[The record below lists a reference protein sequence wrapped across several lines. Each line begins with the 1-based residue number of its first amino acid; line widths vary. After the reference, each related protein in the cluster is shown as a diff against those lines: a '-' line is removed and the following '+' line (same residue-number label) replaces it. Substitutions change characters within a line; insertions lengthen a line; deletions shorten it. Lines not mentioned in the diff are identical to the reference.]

1 MSDAIR
7 RFDVLQ
13 SWRERTRREDQER
26 QQIED
31 EDRKLAEQRQKIAR
45 DGPALNGAQLAA
57 RLERTWARPR
67 GIIGWLASVDHKEI
81 GRRYVITALLFL
93 ALGGVLSLLMRL
105 QLAKPDNNLIS
116 AQRYDELF
124 TIHGST
130 MMFLF
135 AVPVMEGVAVY
146 VIPLMLGTRSTA
158 FPRLNAFSYF
168 LYLGGGLM
176 LWGAFALNIGP
187 DVGWFAYTPLS
198 GPQFSPGHRADVWA
212 QMITFTE
219 VSALAA
225 AVVLVTT
232 ILKARAPGMTLARM
246 PLYAWAILVTAMMIM
261 FAITAVA
268 LCSSMLISDRLIGT
282 NFYNSYEHGD
292 NLLWQ
297 HLFWF
302 FGHPEVYIIFLPAT
316 GFVSIITETFCRRPV
331 FGHAVVVLALISTGI
346 LAFGLWVHHMFATG
360 LPRVGYSFYTSAS
373 LAVSIPTGLQIF
385 CWLATIWEG
394 RPRFQTPML
403 YVVGFIVTFVI
414 GGLSGVM
421 VAAVPLDL
429 QLHDTYFVVAH
440 LHYVLIGGSVFP
452 LLGAL
457 TYWYPKA
464 VGRMMSETLGKISFW
479 LAFLGFQL
487 TFFPMHFSGMLG
499 MPRRVYTYPA
509 GLGLELPN
517 LLSSIGAFVLAGAIL
532 LFVINCIHSFYR
544 GAPAPANPWGAA
556 TLEWATSSPPPPYN
570 FAHIP
575 VVKSATPLWDEENE
589 LSVVTGLRVDE
600 KEMLL
605 TTVVSATPD
614 LREPVPEPS
623 LWPFIA
629 AAATGVVFVC
639 SIFSPWSIPV
649 GAIPI
654 AIALTA
660 WFWPK
665 ELKRTP
671 EPVIS

>member
-1 MSDAIR
+1 MTDIRADAFDATPARDTERERIEAENR
-7 RFDVLQ
+7 RFAE
-13 SWRERTRREDQER
+13 ER
-26 QQIED
+26 
-31 EDRKLAEQRQKIAR
+31 KKIVR
-45 DGPALNGAQLAA
+45 DGPKLKGDKLAA
-57 RLERTWARPR
+57 RLDASWRRQP
-67 GIIGWLASVDHKEI
+67 GIIGWLATVDHKEI
-81 GRRYVITALLFL
+81 GRRYVITALIFL
-93 ALGGVLSLLMRL
+93 ALGGVLALLMRV
-105 QLAKPDNNLIS
+105 QLAQPDSALIS
-116 AQRYDELF
+116 AERYNQLF
-124 TIHGST
+124 TMHGST

-146 VIPLMLGTRSTA
+146 IIPLMVGTRSTA

-176 LWGAFALNIGP
+176 LWIAFILNIAP
-187 DVGWFAYTPLS
+187 DVGWTAYTPLS
-198 GPQFSPGHRADVWA
+198 GPQYSPGHRADVWA

-225 AVVLVTT
+225 AVVLIAT

-246 PLYAWAILVTAMMIM
+246 PLYAWAMLVTAVMIM

-268 LCSSMLISDRLIGT
+268 LSSSMLISDRLIGT
-282 NFYNSYEHGD
+282 NFFNAAEHGD
-292 NLLWQ
+292 ALLWQ
-297 HLFWF
+297 HIFWF
-302 FGHPEVYIIFLPAT
+302 FGHPEVYIIFIPAT
-316 GFVSIITETFCRRPV
+316 GFVSQIVETFCRRPV
-331 FGHAVVVLALISTGI
+331 FGHAVVVMALISTGI

-360 LPRVGYSFYTSAS
+360 LPRVGYSFYTAAS
-373 LAVSIPTGLQIF
+373 MSVSVPTGLQIF
-385 CWLATIWEG
+385 CWLATIWDG
-394 RPRFQTPML
+394 RPRFQVPML
-403 YVVGFIVTFVI
+403 YVIAFIITFVI
-414 GGLSGVM
+414 GGLTGVM

-440 LHYVLIGGSVFP
+440 LHYVLIGGAVFP

-464 VGRMMSETLGKISFW
+464 TGRMMNETLGKISFW
-479 LAFLGFQL
+479 LVFLGFQL
-487 TFFPMHFSGMLG
+487 AFFPMHWSGMLG
-499 MPRRVYTYPA
+499 MPRRVYTYPP

-517 LLSSIGAFVLAGAIL
+517 LLSTIGAFVVGLAVL
-532 LFVINCIHSFYR
+532 LFVVNAVLSLYR
-544 GAPAPANPWGAA
+544 GAIAGPNPWGAA
-556 TLEWATSSPPPPYN
+556 SLEWLTSSPPPVYN
-570 FAHIP
+570 FEHIP
-575 VVKSATPLWDEENE
+575 VVESDTPLWDAEGEIP
-589 LSVVTGLRVDE
+589 VVTGLRVDD

-605 TTVVSATPD
+605 TTVMAATPD

-629 AAATGVVFVC
+629 AVATGVVFVC

-649 GAIPI
+649 GAVPL

-665 ELKRTP
+665 DMNRHA